1 MTATPRIARTTV
13 TPRIARAVALP
24 SAPRLRRVTGVN
36 TRPLGKISLV
46 LAATCV
52 LGLTA
57 VGYVA
62 QTGQVV
68 QTSYQIRELN
78 ARLNADLNTQETL
91 QNQIQQRK
99 TYSAIYDSALKL
111 GLTMPDPSTAH
122 FIPAPGPVT
131 TKYVI
136 SYAAPRP
143 AARNVHV
150 ATTNT
155 AMTSWWQGL
164 WSALYHV
171 TR

>member
-1 MTATPRIARTTV
+1 MTATPRIVRTV
-13 TPRIARAVALP
+13 VLP

-57 VGYVA
+57 LGYVA
-62 QTGQVV
+62 QTGQAV
-68 QTSYQIRELN
+68 QTSYEIQKNLN
-78 ARLNADLNTQETL
+78 PRLAVALNTQTAL
-91 QNQIQQRK
+91 LNQIRK
-99 TYSAIYDSALKL
+99 RQTYSAIYDSALKL

-131 TKYVI
+131 IKYVI
-136 SYAAPRP
+136 SYAPPRP
-143 AARNVHV
+143 AVRSVHV
-150 ATTNT
+150 ATTNA

>member
-1 MTATPRIARTTV
+1 MTATPRIVRTTAA
-13 TPRIARAVALP
+13 PRIVRTVALP
-24 SAPRLRRVTGVN
+24 SAPRLRRVAGVN
-36 TRPLGKISLV
+36 TRPLGKISLF

-62 QTGQVV
+62 QAGQAE
-68 QTSYQIRELN
+68 QTAYRIRDLD
-78 ARLNADLNTQETL
+78 ARLYADLNTQETL
-91 QNQIQQRK
+91 QNQIRQRQ

-131 TKYVI
+131 IKYVI
-136 SYAAPRP
+136 SYAPPRP
-143 AARNVHV
+143 AVRSVHV
-150 ATTNT
+150 ATTNA

>member
-1 MTATPRIARTTV
+1 MTATPRIVRTTA

-62 QTGQVV
+62 QTGQAV

-131 TKYVI
+131 IKYVI
-136 SYAAPRP
+136 SYAPPRP
-143 AARNVHV
+143 AVRSVHV
-150 ATTNT
+150 ATTNA